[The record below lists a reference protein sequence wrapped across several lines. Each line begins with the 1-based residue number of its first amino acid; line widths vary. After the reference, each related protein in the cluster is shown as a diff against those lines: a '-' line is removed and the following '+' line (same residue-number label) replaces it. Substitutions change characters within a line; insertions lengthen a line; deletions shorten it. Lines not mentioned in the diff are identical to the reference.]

1 MARSRRQADNL
12 TIMQHLAELRTRLVI
27 SILAI
32 AVGAVVLLIAYEPVL
47 NFLVSP
53 YRDLCKTNTK
63 LNCDG
68 SLYALGPIDGFA
80 ARMRIA
86 AWGGV
91 VIALP
96 VVLWNIWRFVVPAL
110 TKREKRYS
118 YFFVVSSV
126 VLFVFG
132 AYLAWWT
139 LDKALEFLIGWSGA
153 DVTQNYQINKYINL
167 VVLMMLSFG
176 VGFLT
181 PVLLVFLQLVEV
193 VTPRTLITQWRYA
206 IVIIFIV
213 AAVITPSGDPIT
225 LMALGVPLTVLYLV
239 AVAIG
244 AMLLWRRRK
253 TAVA

>member
-1 MARSRRQADNL
+1 MVGSRRQANDM
-12 TIMQHLAELRTRLVI
+12 TIMQHLAELRNRLVI
-27 SILAI
+27 SIFAI
-32 AVGAVVLLIAYEPVL
+32 AVGAVALLIAYEPVL
-47 NFLVSP
+47 DFLVSP
-53 YRDLCKTNTK
+53 YRELCATKTS

-96 VVLWNIWRFVVPAL
+96 VVLWNIWRFIVPAL

-118 YFFVVSSV
+118 YFFVASSV
-126 VLFVFG
+126 VLFGVGSFL
-132 AYLAWWT
+132 AYWT

-153 DVTQNYQINKYINL
+153 DVTQNFQIIKYVNL

-176 VGFLT
+176 VGFLS

-206 IVIIFIV
+206 IVIIFVV

-239 AVAIG
+239 AVGVG
-244 AMLLWRRRK
+244 ALVLWRRRK
-253 TAVA
+253 TAE